1 MGSFSVMDV
10 DPQPSLKIGD
20 TMPRQKVRHP
30 IFDFVGEEEAL
41 LLLRQLD
48 WKKLEQCLGRTRLTK
63 DIRTD
68 VVGRA
73 FVIRTWRNSHEVK
86 QKIIRFKKRAQKLR
100 QFLGKIGEPISKR
113 VMKSPKTVEADV
125 FESPSRF
132 ADPNIELVKKAL
144 DKVIAASDV
153 ANSGLTHDRSGLSYE
168 KWLAANGFLIREEF
182 KKARLPYKVRK
193 DTDKMWDDD
202 QNSPFVKF
210 YLELLKQIGMPWPST
225 TSALAAALHSVFRV
239 GKARKKNCA

>member
-1 MGSFSVMDV
+1 MDV

-41 LLLRQLD
+41 LLLGQLD
-48 WKKLEQCLGRTRLTK
+48 WKKLEQCLGRTPLTK

-68 VVGRA
+68 VVCRA
-73 FVIRTWRNSHEVK
+73 FVIRTWRNSPPMTEVK

-100 QFLGKIGEPISKR
+100 QFLGKIGEPISER
-113 VMKSPKTVEADV
+113 MMESPKTVETDV

-182 KKARLPYKVRK
+182 KKARLPHKVRK

-225 TSALAAALHSVFRV
+225 TSALAAALHSVFRA
-239 GKARKKNCA
+239 GRARKNNAA